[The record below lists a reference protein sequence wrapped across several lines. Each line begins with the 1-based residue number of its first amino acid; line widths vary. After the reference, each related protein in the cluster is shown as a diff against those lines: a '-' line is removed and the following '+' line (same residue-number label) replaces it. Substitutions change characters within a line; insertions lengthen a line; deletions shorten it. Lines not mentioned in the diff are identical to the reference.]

1 MSAPEDNIP
10 AMVAALTL
18 ADVERNDTVNVL
30 MRQGWRSREIAA
42 VIDEV
47 ERRVR
52 EIRKTMELPE
62 HLLRPRHPPILG
74 ALVALAAVMAL
85 PDPAAAAEAAIE
97 APWTLGPVGAA
108 LLGLACTWIG
118 AVVAIVA
125 VLIAKAVREDTYPI
139 LVKRGNH
146 WPCRL
151 AISEDRIICRECG
164 EDSTNGTLPGCV
176 MGEWSR

>member
-18 ADVERNDTVNVL
+18 ADVERNDTVIVL
-30 MRQGWRSREIAA
+30 MRQGWRSREIAP
-42 VIDEV
+42 VIEEV

-52 EIRKTMELPE
+52 ERKARLPDRPIRRSTL
-62 HLLRPRHPPILG
+62 I
-74 ALVALAAVMAL
+74 ALAAVMAL

-97 APWTLGPVGAA
+97 APWALGPVGAA
-108 LLGLACTWIG
+108 LLGLACAWIG
-118 AVVAIVA
+118 AVVAVIA
-125 VLIAKAVREDTYPI
+125 ISIAKAGREDTHPI

-164 EDSTNGTLPGCV
+164 EDTSNGTLPGCI

>member
-52 EIRKTMELPE
+52 EIRKTME
-62 HLLRPRHPPILG
+62 PPILG

-139 LVKRGNH
+139 VIKRGRQSS
-146 WPCRL
+146 CRL
-151 AISEDRIICRECG
+151 AVRESGIICLECG
-164 EDSTNGTLPGCV
+164 AEDPDGVIPPCSL
-176 MGEWSR
+176 GEWSR

>member
-18 ADVERNDTVNVL
+18 AEVERNDTVNVL
-30 MRQGWRSREIAA
+30 MLQGWRSREIAA

-52 EIRKTMELPE
+52 EIRKTME
-62 HLLRPRHPPILG
+62 PPILG

-146 WPCRL
+146 LPCRL

>member
-52 EIRKTMELPE
+52 EIRKTME
-62 HLLRPRHPPILG
+62 PPILG

-118 AVVAIVA
+118 AVAAIVA
-125 VLIAKAVREDTYPI
+125 ALVAKAGRQDTYPI
-139 LVKRGNH
+139 VIKRGNH

>member
-18 ADVERNDTVNVL
+18 ADVERNDTVIVL
-30 MRQGWRSREIAA
+30 MRQGWRSREIAP
-42 VIDEV
+42 VIEEV
-47 ERRVR
+47 ERLVR
-52 EIRKTMELPE
+52 ERKARLPDRPIRSTL
-62 HLLRPRHPPILG
+62 I
-74 ALVALAAVMAL
+74 ALAAVMVL

-125 VLIAKAVREDTYPI
+125 VSIAKAGREDTYPI

-164 EDSTNGTLPGCV
+164 EDSSNGTLPGCV

>member
-1 MSAPEDNIP
+1 
-10 AMVAALTL
+10 MVAALTL

-52 EIRKTMELPE
+52 EIRKTME
-62 HLLRPRHPPILG
+62 PPILG

>member
-18 ADVERNDTVNVL
+18 ADVERNDTVIVL

-52 EIRKTMELPE
+52 ERNARLPDRPIRRSTL
-62 HLLRPRHPPILG
+62 I
-74 ALVALAAVMAL
+74 ALAAVMVL
-85 PDPAAAAEAAIE
+85 PDPAAAAEAASVSEPWVIGG
-97 APWTLGPVGAA
+97 WTLAVYLLLAA
-108 LLGLACTWIG
+108 TGGGFFGFLTAAILAAG
-118 AVVAIVA
+118 
-125 VLIAKAVREDTYPI
+125 RDDTYPI
-139 LVKRGNH
+139 IVKRGNH

-151 AISEDRIICRECG
+151 AVSEGRIICRECG
-164 EDSTNGTLPGCV
+164 EDSSNGTLPGCI
-176 MGEWSR
+176 MGEWPR

>member
-10 AMVAALTL
+10 AMVAALTA
-18 ADVERNDTVNVL
+18 ADVRALNTIPKL
-30 MRQGWRSREIAA
+30 MLAGWRSAEIMA

-47 ERRVR
+47 ERRVLAR
-52 EIRKTMELPE
+52 DPKP
-62 HLLRPRHPPILG
+62 H
-74 ALVALAAVMAL
+74 AKALALIACAAAALAL

-125 VLIAKAVREDTYPI
+125 VSIAKAGREDTYPI

-151 AISEDRIICRECG
+151 AVSEDRIICRECG
-164 EDSTNGTLPGCV
+164 EDSSNGTIPGCV

>member
-52 EIRKTMELPE
+52 EIRKTME
-62 HLLRPRHPPILG
+62 PPILG

-108 LLGLACTWIG
+108 LLGLACIWIG

-125 VLIAKAVREDTYPI
+125 VLIAKARREDTYPI

-176 MGEWSR
+176 MGKWSR